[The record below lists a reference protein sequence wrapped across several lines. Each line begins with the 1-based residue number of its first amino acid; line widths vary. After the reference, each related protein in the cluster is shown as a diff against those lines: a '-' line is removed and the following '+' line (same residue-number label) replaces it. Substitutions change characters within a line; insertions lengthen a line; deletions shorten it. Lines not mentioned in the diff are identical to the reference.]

1 MTIQECYQAIGGDYE
16 QAIKRLS
23 SEKMIRRFI
32 GRFLEEDSF
41 QQLYSAIAEKK
52 QAEAFFAAHTL
63 ESVSANLSF
72 DKLLASVS
80 ALAEIIRAVPDT
92 IPDGAQR
99 LMEEVERDYALTAAS
114 IRTCLEGAE

>member
-1 MTIQECYQAIGGDYE
+1 
-16 QAIKRLS
+16 
-23 SEKMIRRFI
+23 MIRRFI
-32 GRFLEEDSF
+32 GMFLEDDSF
-41 QQLYSAIAEKK
+41 QQLHSAMAEKK

-72 DKLLASVS
+72 DKLFASVS
-80 ALAEIIRAVPDT
+80 AFAEIIRAVPDT

-99 LMEEVERDYALTAAS
+99 QMEELERDYALTAAA